1 MKHDRMFVIS
11 QQHVLNILDGDEESA
26 FAFVAKCGVSRSFPK
41 LIDLKGPVH
50 EILCEI
56 SEKGNIR
63 GPEEYPHRIY
73 TTTNKEEYLLF
84 SNLQKFDNHKY
95 NEAS

>member
-1 MKHDRMFVIS
+1 MIS

-56 SEKGNIR
+56 TEKGNINWEQR
-63 GPEEYPHRIY
+63 PGLEKCYERGWIHRMLTGPEGNSDQYEIAVLPYRLHE
-73 TTTNKEEYLLF
+73 K
-84 SNLQKFDNHKY
+84 
-95 NEAS
+95 